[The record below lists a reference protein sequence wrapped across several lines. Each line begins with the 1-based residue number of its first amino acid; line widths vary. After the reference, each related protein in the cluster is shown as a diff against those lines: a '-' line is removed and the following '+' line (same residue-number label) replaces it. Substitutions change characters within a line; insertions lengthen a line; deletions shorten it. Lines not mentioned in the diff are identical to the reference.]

1 MSVPPLKAATDMP
14 LETALYLKSGDEV
27 IFAIHTSSAV
37 PQTGMGV
44 VLAHSGYNN
53 FSAHRN
59 GVWTSISRQ
68 LAHAGIPSLRFDYAG
83 TGESSGAG
91 FTFRLDG
98 QPVADET
105 AAMDALRAS
114 GCRQLLL
121 VGSCFGAFPSV
132 MVGAASEDVAG
143 VILLAPTLVLPD
155 TRRMATFWEGLH
167 EAVNRQ
173 TLRTAA
179 TNRHYRRWLFARL
192 VSLARTKV
200 AVKLSRPT
208 RHTPASPG
216 AEPSAVVS
224 PGRGLLMENELARL
238 VMTGRQV
245 EVVYGTNDDNLAR
258 VTADPDASRA
268 LRLLREQRPRGLAW
282 TVLEGSVHGLE
293 DIAVQEQL
301 IELVVGRACEVASR
315 GLTSR

>member
-14 LETALYLKSGDEV
+14 LETALYLQSGDEAV
-27 IFAIHTSSAV
+27 FAIRTSPVV
-37 PQTGMGV
+37 PETGIGV

-68 LAHAGIPSLRFDYAG
+68 LACAGIPSLRFDFAG
-83 TGESSGAG
+83 TGESSGI
-91 FTFRLDG
+91 FTYRLRG

-105 AAMDALRAS
+105 AAMDALRAT
-114 GCRQLLL
+114 GCQQLLL

-132 MVGAASEDVAG
+132 MASVAREDVAG
-143 VILLAPTLVLPD
+143 VILLAPTLVSPD
-155 TRRMATFWEGLH
+155 ARGVATFWGRLR

-173 TLRTAA
+173 TLRTVA
-179 TNRHYRRWLFARL
+179 TNRDYRRWFFARL
-192 VSLARTKV
+192 ASLAKTKV
-200 AVKLSRPT
+200 AVKLSRPA
-208 RHTPASPG
+208 RHAPASSG

-238 VMTGRQV
+238 VTSGRQV

-258 VTADPDASRA
+258 VAADPDASRA
-268 LRLLREQRPRGLAW
+268 LRLLREHRPRGLAW
-282 TVLEGSVHGLE
+282 TELEGAVHGME

-301 IELVVGRACEVASR
+301 IGLVVGRARELSNR